1 MALRI
6 GADVGGTFTD
16 IIVIDDRGGMW
27 THKVPSSQ
35 PDFELAVIAGIRR
48 LIESVPEIADTPV
61 TDVVHGTTVATN
73 AVLERRG
80 AKSALVTT
88 KGFRDVFEIR
98 RLRVPELFNLFF
110 EKPTTLVPRHLRF
123 ELSERV
129 SATGEVL
136 APLEESEMAE
146 LVTKLTAGYHFGLA
160 EMITQATSVVTL
172 IADIPSVILRM
183 DGHLLRTRLL
193 NHADICY
200 RLMQTMSRAIF
211 GLTQELERAS
221 FENVHTRLARL
232 LLRKRPSGAG
242 LPIAPVTQS
251 KVSHQELAVQIGASR
266 ETVSRALADFKRK
279 GIIET
284 SYRNITVR
292 NRDGLMEYIGEYDQ
306 W

>member
-1 MALRI
+1 MTIKVDKSRIAEFLGNIWAFERLDDEQLRI
-6 GADVGGTFTD
+6 LADLVHTRNLAEDQVVWLQGQEVTYFT
-16 IIVIDDRGGMW
+16 IVYSG
-27 THKVPSSQ
+27 
-35 PDFELAVIAGIRR
+35 
-48 LIESVPEIADTPV
+48 
-61 TDVVHGTTVATN
+61 
-73 AVLERRG
+73 
-80 AKSALVTT
+80 
-88 KGFRDVFEIR
+88 
-98 RLRVPELFNLFF
+98 RLRSVRRTASGS
-110 EKPTTLVPRHLRF
+110 EK
-123 ELSERV
+123 
-129 SATGEVL
+129 
-136 APLEESEMAE
+136 

-172 IADIPSVILRM
+172 IADMPSVILRM
-183 DGHLLRTRLL
+183 DGNLLRTRLL

-232 LLRKRPSGAG
+232 LLKKRPSGAG
-242 LPIAPVTQS
+242 LPIAPVTQN

-292 NRDGLMEYIGEYDQ
+292 DRDGLMEYIGEYDQ